1 MEIENNKLYSS
12 FRLKLM
18 SLGIS
23 LFSSFCVLTNSNLLN
38 CCNIVGVK
46 CIIDFCFKIKNDM
59 LIHHMLVLFMLHYV
73 NTHNGENRN
82 EIISV
87 VLSTEISTIFLTTNN
102 LLKDTASNLDYNLD
116 YVKNANKVIFVYSFV
131 YYRVYNYAYYLIF
144 NKNIHNTFLIHSK
157 NMFELCEV
165 YTSVYGLFI
174 LNLYWTSIIIKKIF
188 VEFLKSVKCADKTQ
202 NVKNSMTT

>member
-1 MEIENNKLYSS
+1 MTNENNS
-12 FRLKLM
+12 FKNSFQLQM
-18 SLGIS
+18 INLGIS

-38 CCNIVGVK
+38 CCNIVGIK
-46 CIIDFCFKIKNDM
+46 CIIDFCFKKKTDM

-102 LLKDTASNLDYNLD
+102 LLKDSASNLD
-116 YVKNANKVIFVYSFV
+116 YVKNANKVIFVYSFL
-131 YYRVYNYAYYLIF
+131 YYRVYNYGYYLIL
-144 NKNIHNTFLIHSK
+144 NKNIHNTFWIHSK

-174 LNLYWTSIIIKKIF
+174 LNLYWSSIIIKKY
-188 VEFLKSVKCADKTQ
+188 LH
-202 NVKNSMTT
+202 NS